1 MRGHLGYLI
10 LNLLVQSLWLAAKC
24 FLVEDQN
31 KIRKNIYNCKDV
43 SKKHNNLHCELFHK
57 PAKASELGRE
67 IKNAKN
73 VSLRVYVQ
81 RIVTYK

>member
-1 MRGHLGYLI
+1 MSLAYEVG
-10 LNLLVQSLWLAAKC
+10 NKDCLVTDK
-24 FLVEDQN
+24 F
-31 KIRKNIYNCKDV
+31 NIYNCKDV

-57 PAKASELGRE
+57 AAKASELGRE